1 VSTASE
7 NNALNTKG
15 SPVDPTHVPVLDGV
29 RGLAIATVL
38 VFHLQSLWAPTHA
51 AERAVWRVVDNGWLG
66 VDLFFVLSG
75 FLISGILL
83 DTANGPGYFKVFY
96 IRRALRIF
104 PLYYGALVVL
114 FWILPLTRVRHDP
127 AYQVLAGNQAWL
139 WGYATNMLLALRGW
153 KAVPFYTSHFWSLAV
168 EEQFYIFWPFVVLAC
183 VRLGRNGGRMALIGT
198 AGVGILLGA
207 GLRYVLAAHG
217 ASQEAIG
224 MPTPARWDGLLVGAA
239 LAAAL
244 REWPLAV
251 VARIIVPAGIVALA
265 IVLLG
270 KWIGLPV
277 DGPYAATYHIFCAA
291 LAFGALLTMALV
303 ARPKVLAVGIAPILG
318 RYSYGMYVLHVP
330 IQSIIAKR
338 FFPHGAPVIGG
349 WQLPGWCLLVAAT
362 TAVTFAAAFVSWNL
376 YEKHWL
382 ALKRYFPY
390 VGRTAV
396 PANSGLDPQKAVSG
410 APARARAE
418 S

>member
-1 VSTASE
+1 M
-7 NNALNTKG
+7 
-15 SPVDPTHVPVLDGV
+15 
-29 RGLAIATVL
+29 TVL
-38 VFHLQSLWAPTHA
+38 LFHLQSLWTPTRAP
-51 AERAVWRVVDNGWLG
+51 ERALWKVVDNGWLG

-83 DTANGPGYFKVFY
+83 DTADGRGYFRVFY
-96 IRRALRIF
+96 MRRALRIL
-104 PLYYGALVVL
+104 PLYYGALVFL
-114 FWILPLTRVRHDP
+114 FWILPLTPVRHDP

-139 WGYATNMLLALRGW
+139 WGYATNILLAIGGW

-183 VRLGRNGGRMALIGT
+183 ARLGRNGGRRALIGT

-224 MPTPARWDGLLVGAA
+224 MPTPARWDGLLVGAG

-244 REWPLAV
+244 REWPLAL
-251 VARIIVPAGIVALA
+251 VARAVVPAGIAAAA

-270 KWIGLPV
+270 KWIGLPSE
-277 DGPYAATYHIFCAA
+277 GPYAATYHIFCAA
-291 LAFGALLTMALV
+291 LAFAALLMGALV
-303 ARPKVLAVGIAPILG
+303 VRPRLLAVGIAPILG

-330 IQSIIAKR
+330 IQSFVAKYY
-338 FFPHGAPVIGG
+338 FPHGAPAIGG
-349 WQLPGWCLLVAAT
+349 WQFPGWCLLVLAT
-362 TAVTFAAAFVSWNL
+362 TAATFAVALLSWHL

-382 ALKRYFPY
+382 ALKRFFPY
-390 VGRTAV
+390 ERRTVV
-396 PANSGLDPQKAVSG
+396 PDGSSVALPL
-410 APARARAE
+410 APGTAPVRSLAE